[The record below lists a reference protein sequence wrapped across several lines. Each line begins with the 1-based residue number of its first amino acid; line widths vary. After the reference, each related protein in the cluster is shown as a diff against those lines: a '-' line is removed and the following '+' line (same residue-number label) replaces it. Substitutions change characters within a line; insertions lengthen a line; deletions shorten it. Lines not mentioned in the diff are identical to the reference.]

1 MVRALG
7 STTMPTDHDDRST
20 SRRRFL
26 GGLGAAG
33 LAAVAGCT
41 GVLGAGDDGT
51 GPTLPG
57 FATHLAPTGDALD
70 SGPEGGYRFVA
81 AEDVLADD
89 TDTDPGSGTEPGSGS
104 GSGSGPDEN
113 LLGRTDGDLMLQY
126 PLLTAAFGLGFEF
139 LSLRRRG
146 LLPVVRDQSEGPAT
160 FGLDVNGVKV
170 VPGTFDVDAT
180 ATALRETDSPS
191 LRTERR
197 TEDAA
202 VLGVESGALAVGVT
216 AEGVYIAERSSLSVE
231 PRTVVDTHLA
241 TAAGET
247 RTKAEQDP
255 LFETLLTR
263 ARTDGIAS
271 GVYAAEPLSRAALT
285 PEQDGGLD
293 LRAFAGARGFVHQLE
308 ALPEDPPDGGSQQVD
323 ATTTVV
329 YPTAADTDPDGLQS
343 ALGGNATDRTV
354 ETDGEVVRVEAT
366 FEL

>member
-1 MVRALG
+1 MARALG

-89 TDTDPGSGTEPGSGS
+89 TGSDTGTDTDTGTETGSGS
-104 GSGSGPDEN
+104 GDD

-139 LSLRRRG
+139 LSLQRRG

-160 FGLDVNGVKV
+160 LGLDVNGVKV

-180 ATALRETDSPS
+180 ATAIREADSPS

-216 AEGVYIAERSSLSVE
+216 EEGVYIAERSSLSVE

-241 TAAGET
+241 TVSGET

-263 ARTDGIAS
+263 ARTDGIVS
-271 GVYAAEPLSRAALT
+271 GVYAAEPLSRPALT
-285 PEQDGGLD
+285 PEQDGGID

-308 ALPEDPPDGGSQQVD
+308 AMPEDPAEGGSRQVD

-329 YPTAADTDPDGLQS
+329 YPTAADTDPDGLRS